1 MMDNTLVMDQAVQPS
16 LLDQVDLRYVGQA
29 IPRVEGALKV
39 SGRIPYVG
47 DQPIPALY
55 GYMVSAKVGKGHIR
69 EIYKAAALAVPG
81 VVDVI
86 VDFVHFIRHPQHVNT
101 LDAPITGVD
110 TIDYFGQLVAV
121 VVAES
126 FEAAREGALAV
137 TIDYEQLGQG
147 VYDFQQAA
155 AKPDAMQKG
164 FSDNPQE
171 QNQPLAALAQAP
183 IKIDRHYSTS
193 NQSNSAMELHT
204 TLAYWQ
210 DDQVIVH
217 TSMQRLQV
225 CRQQIAATLKLKL
238 KQVRLVSPFVG
249 GGFGG
254 KLGVTQDIIAAILAS
269 KQLGRAVKITLTRQ
283 QVMEATIRRPQTLQH
298 IALGADTQGQLNTVI
313 HNTISSNLAD
323 ENVFEPAAQS
333 THFLYQG
340 AHRQVTY
347 AIARMNQLMG
357 ASMRAPGEGSGLLAL
372 EAAMDELAE
381 TLNLDPVQLRILNLP
396 PQDPSKQR
404 PFSSNHLHEALQRG
418 AEKFAWAQRNK
429 IPASTRQGDWLIGLG
444 MATAVRVNTLKES
457 RARVTLLPE
466 GKAIVASDMTEI
478 GTGAYTM
485 MMQLTADLLGLPL
498 MAIEIRLG
506 DSDLPISAGAGGSFG
521 AASAGSAI
529 YLACQALREQIAKK
543 LNTTPDTIAL
553 QQGWVITDNQRLPLN
568 DVLTKP
574 LSAVGKI
581 EPGKTANDY
590 TQASFGAHFAEVA
603 VHYATG
609 EIRVRRL
616 LGTYAAGRILNPL
629 TARSQCLGGM
639 VFALGAA
646 LDEALIFDKRSG
658 RLVTNDLANYHIPV
672 NLDVPEMEVLFIEER
687 DPYANP
693 LHIKG
698 LGEISSS
705 VGAAIANAVYNATGI
720 RVYDYPI
727 TLDKLLDRLPHV

>member
-137 TIDYEQLGQG
+137 SIDYEQLGQG

-225 CRQQIAATLKLKL
+225 CRQ
-238 KQVRLVSPFVG
+238 
-249 GGFGG
+249 
-254 KLGVTQDIIAAILAS
+254 
-269 KQLGRAVKITLTRQ
+269 
-283 QVMEATIRRPQTLQH
+283 
-298 IALGADTQGQLNTVI
+298 
-313 HNTISSNLAD
+313 
-323 ENVFEPAAQS
+323 
-333 THFLYQG
+333 
-340 AHRQVTY
+340 
-347 AIARMNQLMG
+347 
-357 ASMRAPGEGSGLLAL
+357 
-372 EAAMDELAE
+372 
-381 TLNLDPVQLRILNLP
+381 
-396 PQDPSKQR
+396 
-404 PFSSNHLHEALQRG
+404 
-418 AEKFAWAQRNK
+418 
-429 IPASTRQGDWLIGLG
+429 
-444 MATAVRVNTLKES
+444 
-457 RARVTLLPE
+457 
-466 GKAIVASDMTEI
+466 
-478 GTGAYTM
+478 
-485 MMQLTADLLGLPL
+485 
-498 MAIEIRLG
+498 
-506 DSDLPISAGAGGSFG
+506 
-521 AASAGSAI
+521 
-529 YLACQALREQIAKK
+529 
-543 LNTTPDTIAL
+543 
-553 QQGWVITDNQRLPLN
+553 
-568 DVLTKP
+568 
-574 LSAVGKI
+574 
-581 EPGKTANDY
+581 
-590 TQASFGAHFAEVA
+590 
-603 VHYATG
+603 
-609 EIRVRRL
+609 
-616 LGTYAAGRILNPL
+616 
-629 TARSQCLGGM
+629 
-639 VFALGAA
+639 
-646 LDEALIFDKRSG
+646 
-658 RLVTNDLANYHIPV
+658 
-672 NLDVPEMEVLFIEER
+672 
-687 DPYANP
+687 
-693 LHIKG
+693 
-698 LGEISSS
+698 
-705 VGAAIANAVYNATGI
+705 
-720 RVYDYPI
+720 
-727 TLDKLLDRLPHV
+727 

>member
-1 MMDNTLVMDQAVQPS
+1 MDQAVQPS
-16 LLDQVDLRYVGQA
+16 LLDQVDLHYVGQA

-39 SGRIPYVG
+39 SGRIPYVA
-47 DQPIPALY
+47 DQAIPALY

-69 EIYKAAALAVPG
+69 KIDKAAALAVRG

-101 LDAPITGVD
+101 LDAPLTGVD
-110 TIDYFGQLVAV
+110 HIDYFGQLVAL

-137 TIDYEQLGQG
+137 TLEYEQLGQG

-155 AKPDAMQKG
+155 AKPDVMHKG

-171 QNQPLAALAQAP
+171 QNQPLEAFTQAP
-183 IKIDRHYSTS
+183 IQLDRTYTTA

-225 CRQQIAATLKLKL
+225 CRQQIAATLKLPL
-238 KQVRLVSPFVG
+238 KQIRLISPFVG

-254 KLGVTQDIIAAILAS
+254 KLGVTQDIIAAIVAS
-269 KQLGRAVKITLTRQ
+269 RQLGRAIKITLTRQ
-283 QVMEATIRRPQTLQH
+283 QVMEATVRRPQTQQR

-313 HNTISSNLAD
+313 HNTISSNLTD
-323 ENVFEPAAQS
+323 EDVFEPAAQS

-340 AHRQVTY
+340 THRQVTY

-372 EAAMDELAE
+372 ESAMDELAE
-381 TLNLDPVQLRILNLP
+381 TLNIDPVQLRILNLP
-396 PQDPSKQR
+396 QQDPSKQR
-404 PFSSNHLHEALQRG
+404 PFSSHHLHAALQRG
-418 AEKFAWAQRNK
+418 AAKFAWQQRHK
-429 IPASTRQGDWLIGLG
+429 IPATTRQGDWFVGLG
-444 MATAVRVNTLKES
+444 IASAVRVNTLKAS
-457 RARVTLLPE
+457 QARVTLLPA
-466 GKAIVASDMTEI
+466 GKAIVESDMTEI

-498 MAIEIRLG
+498 AAIDIRLG
-506 DSDLPISAGAGGSFG
+506 DSDLPISAGSGGSFG

-543 LNTTPDTIAL
+543 LHTSADQIAL
-553 QQGWVITDNQRLPLN
+553 QQGWVIHNTQRLLLN

-574 LSAVGKI
+574 LTALGTI
-581 EPGKTANDY
+581 APGKTADDY

-616 LGTYAAGRILNPL
+616 LGAYAAGRILNPL

-658 RLVTNDLANYHIPV
+658 RLVTNDLAHYHIPV
-672 NLDVPEMEVLFIEER
+672 NLDVPEMEVMFIEER

-693 LHIKG
+693 LQIKG

-727 TLDKLLDRLPHV
+727 TLDKLLHRLPAV